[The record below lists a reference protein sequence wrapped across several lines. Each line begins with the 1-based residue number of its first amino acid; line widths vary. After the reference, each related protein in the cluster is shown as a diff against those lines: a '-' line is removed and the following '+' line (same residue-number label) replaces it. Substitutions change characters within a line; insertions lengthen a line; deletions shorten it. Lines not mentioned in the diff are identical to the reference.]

1 MGKVVETKLDK
12 LIKDLDDKTKE
23 GVKAEFKAEMKQ
35 KMKKKV
41 KKKVKKE
48 LRARRRRF
56 FRRIV
61 ILGLLAGG
69 GYYLYKH
76 SDKVKTTVDDLKNKA
91 LTYKDQFVAKL

>member
-1 MGKVVETKLDK
+1 MGKVMETKLDK

-35 KMKKKV
+35 
-41 KKKVKKE
+41 KVKKE